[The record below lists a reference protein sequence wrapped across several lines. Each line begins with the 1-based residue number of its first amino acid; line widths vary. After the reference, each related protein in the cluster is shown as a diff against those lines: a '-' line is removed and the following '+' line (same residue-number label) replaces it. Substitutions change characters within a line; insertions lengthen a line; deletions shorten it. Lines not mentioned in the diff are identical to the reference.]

1 MEALEH
7 IQRRATKLVGGL
19 EHESYEKQLWEVGLF
34 SLEKRRF
41 RGELIALYSYLK
53 GGCGEVGVSLFSG
66 VTSDRTRKN
75 GLKLCQERFR
85 LDVNTSPRE
94 LSGTETGCPGMW

>member
-1 MEALEH
+1 VKSSEAV
-7 IQRRATKLVGGL
+7 RGLV
-19 EHESYEKQLWEVGLF
+19 HKSYKEQLREQGLF

-66 VTSDRTRKN
+66 VSSDRTRKN